1 MGKKLLIR
9 DLTLRD
15 GQQSLLATRMTQQQ
29 IDRVLPLYTEAGFY
43 AMEVWGGAVPDSVMR
58 YLSENPWERLEKINE
73 VIGDTSRLT
82 ALSRGRNLFGYN
94 PYPDDVIDGFNRHA
108 IQSGIG
114 IMRIFDAL
122 NDMSNVVSTI
132 KSVKEN
138 GGIADC
144 AICYTV
150 DPYFSKFKKLK
161 AILQS
166 KPLQTHI
173 FTNQYFLDK
182 ALELQTLGADMITIK
197 DMAGLIP
204 PVRAGRLVKLLKE
217 NLNIPLDFHTHCTP
231 GYGLASTLMAIVNG
245 VDIVDTNIMPFA
257 GGTAAPSFELIH
269 LFCNKMNIDTGVN
282 LEAVVKIDA
291 VLREIRAELK
301 EFDQYETLPKEFN
314 ILTDKLPKEIDE
326 LFDQAIAFAKA
337 DKEDELLSTCSQI
350 ERYFNF
356 PEPDEKV
363 KDAEIPGGMYSNMLA
378 QLKQLKLEKLLP
390 RTLELIP
397 SVRMDAGCPPLV
409 TPTSQI
415 VGVQAVNCAID
426 ESKDQPAYTTKSIQ
440 FINLVKG
447 IYGKTPLAV
456 DPEFRYKI
464 SGVREETPYDTRFYR
479 PQENSVF
486 EEYGGVKLA
495 DDAKEELLLELFPTV
510 ARDFLKGEVEQKYM
524 DEIHKI
530 EAERSAAFE
539 AERDAYEEL
548 TPEQKEQRLHD
559 GLYNYDWTT
568 DDDYTLG
575 HS

>member
-1 MGKKLLIR
+1 MAKKLQIR

-15 GQQSLLATRMTQQQ
+15 GQQSMFATRMTQQQ
-29 IDRVLPLYTEAGFY
+29 IDRVLPLFREAGFY

-58 YLSENPWERLEKINE
+58 YLNENPWHRLEKIKE
-73 VIGDTSRLT
+73 GVGDASKLT

-94 PYPDDVIDGFNRHA
+94 PYPDDVIDGFNRNA
-108 IQSGIG
+108 IKSGVS

-122 NDMSNVVSTI
+122 NDTNNIGSTI

-150 DPYFSKFKKLK
+150 DPYFSTMKKLK
-161 AILQS
+161 AILQA

-173 FTNQYFLDK
+173 FTDQYYLSL
-182 ALELQTLGADMITIK
+182 ALELQEMGADMISIK

-204 PVRAGRLVKLLKE
+204 PLRAGRLVRLFKK
-217 NLNIPLDFHTHCTP
+217 NLSIPVDFHTHCTP
-231 GYGLASTLMAIVNG
+231 GYGLASILMAIVNG
-245 VDIVDTNIMPFA
+245 ADIVDTNIMSFS
-257 GGTAAPSFELIH
+257 GGTAGASFEIIQ
-269 LFCNKMNIDTGVN
+269 LFCDRMNIDTGVN

-291 VLREIRAELK
+291 VLREIRHELA
-301 EFDQYETLPKEFN
+301 EFDQYKEFPKEFN
-314 ILTDKLPKEIDE
+314 ILTDKLPKDIDE
-326 LFDQAIAFAKA
+326 MFELAIAFAKA
-337 DKEDELLSTCSQI
+337 DKEEDLLTTCARI
-350 ERYFNF
+350 ESYFNF

-363 KDAEIPGGMYSNMLA
+363 KEAEVPGGMYSNMLA

-426 ESKDQPAYTTKSIQ
+426 ESKGQPIYTTKSIQ
-440 FINLVKG
+440 FVNLVKG
-447 IYGKTPLAV
+447 IYGKTPLHV

-464 SGVREETPYDTRFYR
+464 AGVKEETPYDPRFYKR
-479 PQENSVF
+479 QENTVF
-486 EEYGGVKLA
+486 HEYGGVKLA
-495 DDAKEELLLELFPTV
+495 SNEKEELLLELFPAV
-510 ARDFLKGEVEQKYM
+510 AGDFLKRRVEQNYL
-524 DEIHKI
+524 DEIHRI
-530 EAERSAAFE
+530 EDEKRAIFE
-539 AERDAYEEL
+539 AEKQAYEQL
-548 TPEQKEQRLHD
+548 SPEEKEKRLIE
-559 GLYNYDWTT
+559 GLYHYDWTT
-568 DDDYTLG
+568 EDGDTLG